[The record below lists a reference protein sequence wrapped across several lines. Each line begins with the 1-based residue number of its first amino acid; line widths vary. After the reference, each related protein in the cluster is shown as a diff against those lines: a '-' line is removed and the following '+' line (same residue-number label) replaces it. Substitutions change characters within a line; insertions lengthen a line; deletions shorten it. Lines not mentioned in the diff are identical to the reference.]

1 MSSTTTTTT
10 TTGGLFIPYVF
21 PSIDEGKIREVMNA
35 YGTIKNIH
43 FNPKVDADGR
53 KYNQVFINFEE
64 WNEKSETNKML
75 DELATNGKT
84 HVYYDEKW
92 YWIVLFNTSKRS
104 KDDDANK
111 ENRPPNKVLAKSAPS
126 TPTTAAAWTVVGA
139 PKKAKSKKNF
149 DIELGG
155 GGGAAAAM
163 EAEAESLIPVEDFSL
178 VDADYVYKLEEDN
191 KNLTAEI
198 RRLIAQQENYMNLFK
213 QQAMVIANLCPPAA
227 ATFNQNAF

>member
-1 MSSTTTTTT
+1 
-10 TTGGLFIPYVF
+10 VF
-21 PSIDEGKIREVMNA
+21 PSIDEDKIRDVFSA

-43 FNPKVDADGR
+43 FNPKVGTDGR
-53 KYNQVFINFEE
+53 DFNAVFINFNE
-64 WNEKSETNKML
+64 WNEEPETNKLL
-75 DELATNGKT
+75 DELASNGKA

-92 YWIVLFNTSKRS
+92 YWIVLFNTSKKS
-104 KDDDANK
+104 KDGDAT
-111 ENRPPNKVLAKSAPS
+111 RSPPPNKVVAKVKFAPS
-126 TPTTAAAWTVVGA
+126 TPQQPQENDKSRHIPTTAAWGA
-139 PKKAKSKKNF
+139 PKKAAKSNKTP

-155 GGGAAAAM
+155 GAAAAAMEAM
-163 EAEAESLIPVEDFSL
+163 EAEAESLIPEEDFSL

-213 QQAMVIANLCPPAA
+213 QQAMVIATLCPPAA